1 MRAPRST
8 LDRPAEPRLV
18 TVWPLLGVFMSGQ
31 PLALLRWDDRTVGDY
46 SALVQHDGSIQQG
59 LQRTNL
65 VQNDQHRCAGGYT
78 LSQQVG
84 QGLLGSQVDPGGRLV
99 QHQQIR
105 LAGQRSSD
113 QDPLLLSAGERGH
126 LGRRPVSQVDNG
138 QRLRYRAAIAGS
150 EREEGV
156 TAGQATGGHHLLDLG
171 SSHHGRRALWY
182 VADPGPGSK
191 AVQRSPEEVYLPAL
205 IGKQPDQRSDECRL
219 AGSIAAHERHCFTTM
234 HPKIDAA
241 EDGKTTELDRH
252 VVGADDVSALWRR
265 PYGHPLAFRR
275 AARLAAI
282 TVR

>member
-8 LDRPAEPRLV
+8 LDRPAQPRLV
-18 TVWPLLGVFMSGQ
+18 TDWPLLVVFMSAL
-31 PLALLRWDDRTVGDY
+31 PLALIRWDDRTVGDDP
-46 SALVQHDGSIQQG
+46 ALVQLDCSIQQG
-59 LQRTNL
+59 SQRTYL
-65 VQNDQHRCAGGYT
+65 VQDDQHRCAGGYQ

-99 QHQQIR
+99 QHQQLR

-113 QDPLLLSAGERGH
+113 QDSLLLSAGERGH

-138 QRLRYRAAIAGS
+138 QRPRYRAAIASS
-150 EREEGV
+150 EREEGF
-156 TAGQATGGHHLLDLG
+156 TAGQSTGGHHLLDLG
-171 SSHHGRRALWY
+171 SSQHGPRALWY

-191 AVQRSPEEVYLPAL
+191 AAQRSPEEAYLPAL
-205 IGKQPDQRSDECRL
+205 IGKQPDQRSDQCRL
-219 AGSIAAHERHCFTTM
+219 AGSIAAHQRHCLAPM

-252 VVGADDVSALWRR
+252 VVGADDVCALWRR